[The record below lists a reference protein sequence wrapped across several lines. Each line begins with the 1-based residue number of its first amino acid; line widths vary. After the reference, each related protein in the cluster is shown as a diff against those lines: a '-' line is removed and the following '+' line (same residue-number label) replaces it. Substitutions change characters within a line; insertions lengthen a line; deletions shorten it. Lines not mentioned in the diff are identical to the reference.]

1 MMVLSS
7 LFLFFVISML
17 LDFVG
22 PNLPKC
28 YTYNFS
34 VDQSSVQHLLLCLLR
49 FFFLLM
55 CLSWMNLSILVNFF
69 SFTFGFFEIVALF
82 KSKSNLRLLELDTWY
97 NFKPKTKTPSF
108 LHGPV
113 VWSYKQM
120 VDVGRAY
127 KYNNFIQL
135 LLQEKKCIKA
145 LNKWLILIIC
155 YQKVGLLV
163 CCHVWDFSVLDST
176 S

>member
-1 MMVLSS
+1 MLYVQFQCRPVLSAA
-7 LFLFFVISML
+7 FVALSFEI
-17 LDFVG
+17 
-22 PNLPKC
+22 
-28 YTYNFS
+28 
-34 VDQSSVQHLLLCLLR
+34 
-49 FFFLLM
+49 FFLLM